1 MHCFARSSAP
11 TTATRRSPPATGRAG
26 QWRRICRALLVVG
39 TTVVTACKTGKI
51 LAPTLALLLGGP
63 GGVQGHDTTGSAD
76 STYVCHFPITLMTI
90 GGSAGEL
97 ATFDSAGYQIQVE
110 NGATYSGHLP
120 HGNLFYPRTGITAGD
135 TLTQDVDIVAAGPF
149 QFSTILY
156 YSAPQRDTGST
167 AYTST
172 CE

>member
-1 MHCFARSSAP
+1 MHYFARLSAL
-11 TTATRRSPPATGRAG
+11 TTETGQAPLLTGRAG
-26 QWRRICRALLVVG
+26 QWRRIRRALLLVG
-39 TTVVTACKTGKI
+39 AISAAACKTGKI

-76 STYVCHFPITLMTI
+76 STYVCHFPITLMTV

-110 NGATYSGHLP
+110 NGATYSGQLV
-120 HGNLFYPRTGITAGD
+120 HGNLFYPRTGIAVGD
-135 TLTQDVDIVAAGPF
+135 TLTRDVGVVAAGPF

-156 YSAPQRDTGST
+156 YSAPQGDTGST